1 MTTTLVLT
9 TVVTHKV
16 LKLALVNTL
25 LLNVMII
32 MPVLMTVVA
41 LFLDVSTPIIQ
52 TNVSHK
58 TNVLQLAVMN
68 NKDAFTLIFQIRAM
82 MLINVTH
89 GLAIQMLD
97 VLILL

>member
-89 GLAIQMLD
+89 GLAILMLD

>member
-16 LKLALVNTL
+16 LKLALVNTF

-89 GLAIQMLD
+89 GLAILMLD